1 MTYQSK
7 LVPKPRPAIQVGVC
21 GVKPKLE
28 VNIFIVK
35 AEPNAIL
42 HLLHKAVN
50 ELATGYVE
58 TNQPSWQV
66 VSADINPNIGVIIAS
81 RRDLRINNGGYRLE
95 PDLPALPTM
104 PVVIMDTVTGNP
116 HIIRLY
122 INMEYS
128 MAHKTFSPY
137 DGYW

>member
-7 LVPKPRPAIQVGVC
+7 LVPRPRPAIQVGVS

-58 TNQPSWQV
+58 THQPSWQV

-81 RRDLRINNGGYRLE
+81 RRDLRINNDGYRLE